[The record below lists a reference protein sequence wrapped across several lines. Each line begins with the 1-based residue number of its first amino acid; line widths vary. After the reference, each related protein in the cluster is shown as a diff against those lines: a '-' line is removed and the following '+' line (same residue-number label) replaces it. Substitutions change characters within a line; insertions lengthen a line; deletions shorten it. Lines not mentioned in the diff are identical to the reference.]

1 MYKRQA
7 RRYASAGIAVDV
19 CLSVS
24 VCLSHAG
31 IVSKLSVRILVA
43 IISELDLSSSFAPV
57 NPPSCRSL
65 FGELVDHSTCV
76 VSAST
81 AANVCV
87 SRRRYLIV
95 AGRVVVN
102 VCDRLT
108 GNLLLGSRRE

>member
-1 MYKRQA
+1 MEKRHFLF
-7 RRYASAGIAVDV
+7 RGGRY
-19 CLSVS
+19 
-24 VCLSHAG
+24 
-31 IVSKLSVRILVA
+31 VRILVA
-43 IISELDLSSSFAPV
+43 IIYGLDLSSSFAPV
-57 NPPSCRSL
+57 NPLSCRSL

-95 AGRVVVN
+95 AGRVVVSVS